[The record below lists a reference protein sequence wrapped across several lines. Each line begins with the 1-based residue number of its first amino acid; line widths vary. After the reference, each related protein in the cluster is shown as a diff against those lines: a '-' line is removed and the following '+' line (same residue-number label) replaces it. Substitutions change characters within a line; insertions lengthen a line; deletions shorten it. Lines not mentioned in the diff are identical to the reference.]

1 MQQYFKRR
9 LLTLIPVIFG
19 VVTAVFFI
27 IHLIPGDPVVL
38 MLGENTQPGDIEALR
53 LRLGLDRP
61 LLEQYYHFWLNL
73 LQGNLGESIY
83 HRQPVIGLV
92 LERLP
97 NTILLAVAALL
108 VSLIIAFPLGIFSA
122 LKQRKWIDYFSLGF
136 SILGISMP
144 VFWLGPLLIIVFA
157 VQLHWLPVAGMGS
170 WKHIVMPAFTLG
182 FGLAAIT
189 TRMIRASMIEVMN
202 QDYIR
207 TAFAKG
213 LNKARV
219 IRVHALKNVMIPVI
233 TIVGLQ
239 LGALFGGTIITEVVF
254 SYPGVGRL
262 LILGILRRDYPLVQG
277 AILMIAFSYI
287 IINWITD
294 IVYSEVDPRIRLK

>member
-9 LLTLIPVIFG
+9 LLTLIPVVFG
-19 VVTAVFFI
+19 VVTAVFFM
-27 IHLIPGDPVVL
+27 IHLIPGDPVAQ
-38 MLGENTQPGDIEALR
+38 MLGENARPEDIASLR
-53 LRLGLDRP
+53 SQLGLDRP
-61 LLEQYYHFWLNL
+61 VLAQYYHFWVDL
-73 LQGNLGESIY
+73 LRGNLGESIY
-83 HRQPVIGLV
+83 HRSPVIELI

-97 NTILLAVAALL
+97 NTALLAAAALL
-108 VSLIIAFPLGIFSA
+108 VSIVIAFPLGILSA
-122 LKQRKWIDYFSLGF
+122 LNQRKWIDYFSLGF

-157 VQLHWLPVAGMGS
+157 VQLHWLPVVGAGT
-170 WKHIVMPAFTLG
+170 WKHIILPSITLG
-182 FGLAAIT
+182 LGLAAIT
-189 TRMIRASMIEVMN
+189 TRMIRSSMIEVMS

-213 LNKARV
+213 LDKTRV
-219 IRVHALKNVMIPVI
+219 IWSQALKNVMIPVI
-233 TIVGLQ
+233 TIMGLQ

-277 AILMIAFSYI
+277 TILIIALSYI
-287 IINWITD
+287 IVNWITD
-294 IVYSEVDPRIRLK
+294 IVYSRVDPRIRLK